1 MSTFKIFTLTG
12 ATGCNHFEHLSDFP
26 RWKHHS
32 LPNVVGHTRVKPIN
46 LYCILYYTWTNLYG
60 MVHISIRSGDMTT
73 TCLVESTNY
82 VRLCCL
88 YIYVVEQHRCSSDC
102 FFFHFVAHAG
112 VSRQTWRLAQLLGKY
127 SMCIVLGPFQKGIK
141 AKRKSATNPP
151 QWIHIP
157 LLCFF
162 VWFVFLVVASLL
174 PHLPCLLPSS
184 LDWIFMSFF
193 MCIFLYVCRF
203 MFLVS
208 LPCPPCSPP
217 SFLSVLAWHGTHDAG
232 QTCCNIFYLHCVGP
246 LSGRNHTKKEGASNL
261 SEFILRSFPLIVSC
275 LAV

>member
-1 MSTFKIFTLTG
+1 MWLDILGSNLST
-12 ATGCNHFEHLSDFP
+12 
-26 RWKHHS
+26 
-32 LPNVVGHTRVKPIN
+32 
-46 LYCILYYTWTNLYG
+46 CIVYTWTNLYG

-112 VSRQTWRLAQLLGKY
+112 VSHQTWRLAQLLGKY

-157 LLCFF
+157 LRFLLWFVFFLYCCFF
-162 VWFVFLVVASLL
+162 VAAFMLSAEAQRLIPRTHGEGKEPW
-174 PHLPCLLPSS
+174 PTICL
-184 LDWIFMSFF
+184 D
-193 MCIFLYVCRF
+193 
-203 MFLVS
+203 
-208 LPCPPCSPP
+208 
-217 SFLSVLAWHGTHDAG
+217 
-232 QTCCNIFYLHCVGP
+232 
-246 LSGRNHTKKEGASNL
+246 NL
-261 SEFILRSFPLIVSC
+261 SMLIR
-275 LAV
+275 